1 MNSITTAV
9 AQSSS
14 AMAQS
19 ASLPVAVPINGL
31 HHFAY
36 RCRDAEET
44 RHFYEDVLGLP
55 LFHYIR
61 ADIVPSTGEFCPYV
75 HIFFRMTDGSC
86 LAFFDLGDNQLPEPS
101 PNTPAWVNHIALRVD
116 TIAELEAMKARIQ
129 AQGIDVLGVTDH
141 RVFQSI
147 YFFDPNGIRLELCAQ
162 LASDAQMN
170 DEKKGIHQKIA
181 DWSKEKAERLA
192 IATKN

>member
-1 MNSITTAV
+1 MSTLAATQVGQPAAI
-9 AQSSS
+9 
-14 AMAQS
+14 
-19 ASLPVAVPINGL
+19 PEAVPIHGL

-44 RHFYEDVLGLP
+44 RHFYEDILGLP

-61 ADIVPSTGEFCPYV
+61 SDIVPSTGEYCPYV

-86 LAFFDLGDNQLPEPS
+86 VAFFDLGDNVAPAPS
-101 PNTPAWVNHIALRVD
+101 GNTPAWVNHIALRVD
-116 TIAELEAMKARIQ
+116 TIEQLKAMKSRLEAH
-129 AQGIDVLGVTDH
+129 GIDVLGVTDH

-162 LASDAQMN
+162 LASATQMAA
-170 DEKKGIHQKIA
+170 EQKGIRAKLDA
-181 DWSKEKAERLA
+181 WTKEKAERLA
-192 IATKN
+192 KK